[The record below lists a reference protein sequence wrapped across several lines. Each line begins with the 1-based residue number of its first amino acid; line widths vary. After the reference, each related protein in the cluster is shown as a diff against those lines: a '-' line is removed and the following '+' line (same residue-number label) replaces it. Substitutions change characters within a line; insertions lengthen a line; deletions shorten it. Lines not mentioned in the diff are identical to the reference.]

1 MWSGSGK
8 VSIPDTIEEAGGETR
23 WLDRPDGM
31 HLRYAVF
38 GPAGP
43 AGWCVFL
50 PGYTEFI
57 EKHLETAADLRARGF
72 GVLCLDWRGQGLSA
86 RYLPD
91 RSKGHVDSFD
101 THLADLD
108 AVIADAGL
116 DDVGPLT
123 VVGHSMGGHLA
134 IWYCRRHP
142 ERVKRGVAI
151 APMIGVAALKPSIG
165 SLLAVFCTVGMSGRY
180 VFGGSPYGPRRR
192 QFEGNKLTTDP
203 VRFDRAHRLIAEN
216 PDLAVADPTFGWA
229 RAAWRSIQLTHR
241 PGWFESIR
249 APILVVLAGRDRIV
263 DNVATKRAIQRLPH
277 GVGLRIPEAEHE
289 ILGEIDPIRDQLWEA
304 FDRFCGLK
312 ETRAKVK
319 EPETAEL

>member
-1 MWSGSGK
+1 
-8 VSIPDTIEEAGGETR
+8 
-23 WLDRPDGM
+23 M

-43 AGWCVFL
+43 SGWCVFL

-72 GVLCLDWRGQGLSA
+72 GVVCLDWRGQGLST

-108 AVIADAGL
+108 AVIVDAGL
-116 DDVGPLT
+116 DKVGSLT
-123 VVGHSMGGHLA
+123 IFGHSMGGHLA

-142 ERVKRGVAI
+142 ERVKRGIAI
-151 APMIGVAALKPSIG
+151 APMIGVAALRPSIG
-165 SLLAVFCTVGMSGRY
+165 GLLAVFCTVGMSGRY

-192 QFEGNKLTTDP
+192 QFEGNKLTTDQA
-203 VRFDRAHRLIAEN
+203 RFDRAHRLIADN

-241 PGWFESIR
+241 PGWFEAIR
-249 APILVVLAGRDRIV
+249 TPILVALAGRDRVV
-263 DNVATKRAIQRLPH
+263 DNAATEQAILRLPN
-277 GVGLRIPEAEHE
+277 VTEVRIEDAEHE
-289 ILGEIDPIRDQLWEA
+289 ILGEIDPLRDQLWDA
-304 FDRFCGLK
+304 FDRFCGLRQA
-312 ETRAKVK
+312 RATAKQPEKV
-319 EPETAEL
+319 LL